1 MKVTSEL
8 PAVVLESHVTS
19 VYADTLGAY
28 EFPRRYL
35 RFLAGATHAEPI
47 LAVIY
52 EPRGDD
58 NSGRMAY
65 VGWAWIT
72 QPPVP
77 AGRKTKSG
85 EDLFVVTYDGGVNW
99 FPHDARREIGGE
111 PLEGWLQTKPRGRL
125 RNVATFGRAIRPI
138 TPVDVVRIFGAG
150 GQDIGALE
158 IADRELRYPDRSE
171 HVSPLQLAAERAQ
184 RVVKVLERDAQFRR
198 DVLAAYQNRC
208 AISGFEV
215 GGVAT
220 YQARRII
227 DAAHIRPI
235 SLDGPDHV
243 TNGLAL
249 TPTLHRLFDEGL
261 FSLAYSNRGLET
273 RVSPRLDRRMIESP
287 DGRFRMPLEDGLLV
301 VLPAAVTLRPDPAQ
315 IAFHARNVFLAS

>member
-1 MKVTSEL
+1 MQSV
-8 PAVVLESHVTS
+8 PDFPVVVLESHVTS
-19 VYADTLGAY
+19 VYADTQGAY

-35 RFLAGATHAEPI
+35 RFLESASHASPI

-65 VGWAWIT
+65 VGWTWIT
-72 QPPVP
+72 QPPTP

-85 EDLFVVTYDGGVNW
+85 EDLFLVTYDGGISW

-111 PLEGWLQTKPRGRL
+111 PLEGWLQAKPRGRL

-138 TPVDVVRIFGAG
+138 TATDVVRIFAAG

-158 IADRELRYPDRSE
+158 TADRELDYPERAD
-171 HVSPLQLAAERAQ
+171 HVSPMQLAAERAQ

-198 DVLAAYQNRC
+198 DVLAAYGNRC

-215 GGVAT
+215 GSVAT

-261 FSLAYSNRGLET
+261 FSLGYSSRGLET

-287 DGRFRMPLEDGLLV
+287 DGRFRMPLENGLLV
-301 VLPAAVTLRPDPAQ
+301 RLPTAMTLRPDPAQ
-315 IAFHARNVFLAS
+315 IAFHARNVYLAT